1 MIIKARGLARDFRA
15 RRHLIHLTADTP
27 PSPHTRTRPL
37 DLLFLFRSRRSAVVI
52 SRCEIIP
59 RVLTRLRPMMGMA
72 LELALELYT
81 SCLFKISSTRR
92 VACRS
97 RGRYPPRMHAE
108 ASGIGLTMV
117 VSSWCVP
124 MAPCTIPLNVPL
136 ELSNHLSTSAA
147 STLRRQSVGN
157 VHVMSM
163 ELDAL
168 QFPDTPT
175 MTYLLI
181 HRTPAVML
189 SSGTSTTTSGVR
201 STIRTQLAGRSPYS
215 SSRRRHFPRRARV
228 YPREVLRT
236 RLRRVW
242 LSRLHKCRRYCA
254 CNMRFRRAR
263 RL

>member
-1 MIIKARGLARDFRA
+1 
-15 RRHLIHLTADTP
+15 
-27 PSPHTRTRPL
+27 
-37 DLLFLFRSRRSAVVI
+37 
-52 SRCEIIP
+52 
-59 RVLTRLRPMMGMA
+59 MMGMA

-92 VACRS
+92 AACRS
-97 RGRYPPRMHAE
+97 RGQHPPRMHAE

-124 MAPCTIPLNVPL
+124 MAPCTIPLDVPL
-136 ELSNHLSTSAA
+136 VLSNHLSTSAA

-168 QFPDTPT
+168 RFPDT

-181 HRTPAVML
+181 LRTQAVML

-201 STIRTQLAGRSPYS
+201 STLRTQLAGRSPYS

-236 RLRRVW
+236 RVRRVW
-242 LSRLHKCRRYCA
+242 LSRLRKCRRYCA

>member
-1 MIIKARGLARDFRA
+1 
-15 RRHLIHLTADTP
+15 
-27 PSPHTRTRPL
+27 
-37 DLLFLFRSRRSAVVI
+37 
-52 SRCEIIP
+52 
-59 RVLTRLRPMMGMA
+59 MMGMA

-97 RGRYPPRMHAE
+97 RGQHPPRMHAE

-124 MAPCTIPLNVPL
+124 MAPCTIPLDVPL
-136 ELSNHLSTSAA
+136 VLSNHLSTSAA

-168 QFPDTPT
+168 QFPDTLT

-181 HRTPAVML
+181 LRTQAVML

-201 STIRTQLAGRSPYS
+201 STLRTQLAGRSP
-215 SSRRRHFPRRARV
+215 
-228 YPREVLRT
+228 
-236 RLRRVW
+236 
-242 LSRLHKCRRYCA
+242 
-254 CNMRFRRAR
+254 
-263 RL
+263 

>member
-92 VACRS
+92 AACRS
-97 RGRYPPRMHAE
+97 RGQHPPRMHAE

-124 MAPCTIPLNVPL
+124 MAPCTIPLDVPL
-136 ELSNHLSTSAA
+136 VLSNHLSTSAA

-168 QFPDTPT
+168 RFPDT

-181 HRTPAVML
+181 LRTQAVML

-201 STIRTQLAGRSPYS
+201 STLRTQLAGRSP
-215 SSRRRHFPRRARV
+215 
-228 YPREVLRT
+228 
-236 RLRRVW
+236 
-242 LSRLHKCRRYCA
+242 
-254 CNMRFRRAR
+254 
-263 RL
+263 